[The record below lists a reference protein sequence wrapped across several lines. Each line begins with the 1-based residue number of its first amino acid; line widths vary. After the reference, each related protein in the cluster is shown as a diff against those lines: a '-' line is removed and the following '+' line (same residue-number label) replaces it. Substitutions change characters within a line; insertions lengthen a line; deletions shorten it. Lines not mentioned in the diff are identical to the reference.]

1 MKCVVRGP
9 RGGLASADVC
19 CDTCICANKCGLS
32 GPKTRAWGCFDWV
45 DIDGRRVATEK
56 QVVDEA
62 ADLPPDVAEATME
75 PDPPEDIEAAIPL
88 QRELNKLE
96 SARIDNII
104 GSKEERHDQ
113 D

>member
-1 MKCVVRGP
+1 
-9 RGGLASADVC
+9 
-19 CDTCICANKCGLS
+19 
-32 GPKTRAWGCFDWV
+32 V

-75 PDPPEDIEAAIPL
+75 QDPDLKVGEDLE
-88 QRELNKLE
+88 RE
-96 SARIDNII
+96 II
-104 GSKEERHDQ
+104 NGLPKEEPHGQ